1 MVCCARRRRRRSC
14 CGSCVGDSLQVA
26 VAKYAIAG
34 PGTVADVAQVGATS
48 PTPGNP
54 RRTNQEPSEGVAP
67 TYVRLTP
74 PISRPAHEFHSPP
87 QRSDEHTSEIPSL
100 MRISYAVFCLTK
112 SHNIH
117 TKTN

>member
-1 MVCCARRRRRRSC
+1 M
-14 CGSCVGDSLQVA
+14 
-26 VAKYAIAG
+26 AG

-74 PISRPAHEFHSPP
+74 PISRPAHEFHCPP
-87 QRSDEHTSEIPSL
+87 QRPRARPVARGAHRARLHPPRRRLGPGELPPHPRTTAERRVGDEVGMP
-100 MRISYAVFCLTK
+100 
-112 SHNIH
+112 
-117 TKTN
+117 